1 MEYDEDVYKEVYD
14 DERTEMP
21 LLFDDGWIKI
31 SGGGRRLMLEHR
43 LVTLLEELI
52 RLLPEVLLE
61 IPAQRELLRS
71 AARAL
76 LAIILETLPWV
87 FLVAHMSDRFSRCV
101 QRSIPGQL

>member
-1 MEYDEDVYKEVYD
+1 
-14 DERTEMP
+14 
-21 LLFDDGWIKI
+21 
-31 SGGGRRLMLEHR
+31 MLEHR

-76 LAIILETLPWV
+76 LAIILETLP
-87 FLVAHMSDRFSRCV
+87 
-101 QRSIPGQL
+101 